1 VAVVVVQPEKMAL
14 DYLVWRPGNMLTV
27 TAVQGIMVQVEQ
39 VVQQPDKMALLMI

>member
-27 TAVQGIMVQVEQ
+27 MVEAVTMALVEQ